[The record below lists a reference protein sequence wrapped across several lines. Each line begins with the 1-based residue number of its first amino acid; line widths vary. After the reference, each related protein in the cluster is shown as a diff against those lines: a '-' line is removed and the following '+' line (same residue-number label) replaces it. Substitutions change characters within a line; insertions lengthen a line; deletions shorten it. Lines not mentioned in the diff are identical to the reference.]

1 MIQVVLRLGL
11 LHQASGEGTFSPFL
25 SLFGMLQC
33 EVPRG
38 HNFLSHVAAA
48 LNLDRSGMES
58 ARRAAPSPGEALLP
72 TPFPV
77 RELGD
82 TRSWSSSEPRPHQ
95 HTRSSSDTLN
105 SSGFLCMPEGG
116 STCLDTLSRT
126 LTWTY
131 HTFSPVLQHANTY
144 IVQCVEILPSL
155 SFFSPHFI
163 FMLNL
168 LSSLN
173 ICLCS
178 MSPV

>member
-1 MIQVVLRLGL
+1 
-11 LHQASGEGTFSPFL
+11 
-25 SLFGMLQC
+25 MLQC

-82 TRSWSSSEPRPHQ
+82 TWSWSSSEPRPHQ

-131 HTFSPVLQHANTY
+131 HTFLPCPPACKHIHRSMCGNPSQFVLLQ
-144 IVQCVEILPSL
+144 S
-155 SFFSPHFI
+155 SFY
-163 FMLNL
+163 LYA
-168 LSSLN
+168 
-173 ICLCS
+173 
-178 MSPV
+178 

>member
-1 MIQVVLRLGL
+1 
-11 LHQASGEGTFSPFL
+11 
-25 SLFGMLQC
+25 MLQC

-144 IVQCVEILPSL
+144 IVQCPQPRLPVPPPSSTWL
-155 SFFSPHFI
+155 APLPRSG
-163 FMLNL
+163 LG
-168 LSSLN
+168 SSLGATWPPARPILN
-173 ICLCS
+173 
-178 MSPV
+178 PAP